1 MDDNTLTLML
11 FGSLILGALGI
22 TGFMWGLKTNQ
33 FDDAEKSTHGALFDG
48 EEELRDAIEK
58 EKKSKSNL

>member
-1 MDDNTLTLML
+1 MDDNTLILML
-11 FGSLILGALGI
+11 FGSLILGGLGV

-33 FDDAEKSTHGALFDG
+33 FDDAEKSKHGALFDG

-58 EKKSKSNL
+58 ERANKNK